1 MTSIQIVSD
10 LHLEVPKAYDV
21 YEITP
26 AAPYLALLGDI
37 GSVAHGDDFYAFLTR
52 QLRQFRAVL
61 FVPGNHEAFGTSWDA
76 ALASLRAFGDA
87 AAREDDASLG
97 EFVVMDRG
105 AYRAPGTGTLI
116 LGCSLFSR
124 VTDEQRGAVE
134 TSVRDFWEISG
145 WDVGAHN
152 EAHARDLAWLEGR
165 VAEAEADPGV
175 RDVVVL
181 THWSPSAD
189 PRAAD
194 PRHAGSPIGSGFA
207 TDLAG
212 RACFAAAKV
221 RLWAFGH
228 THYNCDFEVARAGGA
243 APLRLLANQ
252 RGYYFAQAAGFD
264 QGLCVRLNES

>member
-37 GSVAHGDDFYAFLTR
+37 GSVVHGDDFYAFLTR

-61 FVPGNHEAFGTSWDA
+61 FVPGNHEAFGSSWDA
-76 ALASLRAFGDA
+76 TLTSLRAFGDA
-87 AAREDDASLG
+87 AKGDASLG

-105 AYRAPGTGTLI
+105 AYHVPGTGTLI

-124 VTDEQRGAVE
+124 VTDGQRGTVE
-134 TSVRDFWEISG
+134 TSIRDFWEISD
-145 WDVGAHN
+145 WDVDAHN
-152 EAHARDLAWLEGR
+152 EAHGRDLAWLNGR
-165 VAEAEADPGV
+165 VAEAEGDPGV
-175 RDVVVL
+175 RDVVL
-181 THWSPSAD
+181 ATHWSPSAE

-194 PRHAGSPIGSGFA
+194 PRHARSPIGSGFA
-207 TDLAG
+207 TDLSG
-212 RACFAAAKV
+212 QACFAAAKV

-228 THYNCDFEVARAGGA
+228 THYNCDFEVARPGGA
-243 APLRLLANQ
+243 GPLRLLANQ

-264 QGLCVRLNES
+264 ERLCVQLNES